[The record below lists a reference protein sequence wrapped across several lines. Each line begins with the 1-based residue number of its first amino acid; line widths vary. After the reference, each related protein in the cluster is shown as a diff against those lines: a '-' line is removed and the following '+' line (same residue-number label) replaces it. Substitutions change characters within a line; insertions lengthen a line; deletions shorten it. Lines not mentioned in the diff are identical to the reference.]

1 MAFTVLEGARIVGDV
16 RIGDWSSVW
25 YNAVLRGDLEP
36 IEIGCC
42 SNIQDNC
49 VVHTSRGYPVRVGD
63 HVSVGH
69 AAVLHGCMVEDNVLI
84 GMNSTILNGAVIG
97 ENSIVGAGS
106 VVTSGKEFPPG
117 SLILG
122 TPARAVR
129 ELSDDEIESIRD
141 NARSYA
147 LLARESQS
155 P

>member
-1 MAFTVLEGARIVGDV
+1 MGFRVLEGARIVGNV
-16 RIGDWSSVW
+16 RIGDGSSVW

-36 IEIGCC
+36 IEIGRC

-63 HVSVGH
+63 CVSVGH
-69 AAVLHGCMVEDNVLI
+69 AAVLHGCIVADNVLI

-97 ENSIVGAGS
+97 ENSIVGAGA

-117 SLILG
+117 SLIIG

-129 ELSDDEIESIRD
+129 ELSDEEIESIRD
-141 NARSYA
+141 NARRYA
-147 LLARESQS
+147 LLARE
-155 P
+155 

>member
-16 RIGDWSSVW
+16 RIGDCSSVW

-49 VVHTSRGYPVRVGD
+49 VVHTSHGYPVRVGD

-106 VVTSGKEFPPG
+106 VVTSGKKFPPG
-117 SLILG
+117 SLIIG

-129 ELSDDEIESIRD
+129 ELSDEEIESIRD
-141 NARSYA
+141 NARRYA
-147 LLARESQS
+147 LLARESQFR
-155 P
+155 

>member
-1 MAFTVLEGARIVGDV
+1 MGFRVLEGARIVGDV
-16 RIGDWSSVW
+16 RIGDGSSVW

-36 IEIGCC
+36 IEIGRC

-63 HVSVGH
+63 CVSVGH
-69 AAVLHGCMVEDNVLI
+69 AAVLHGCIVADNVLI

-97 ENSIVGAGS
+97 ENSIVGAGA

-117 SLILG
+117 SLIIG

-129 ELSDDEIESIRD
+129 ELSDEEIESIRD
-141 NARSYA
+141 NARRYA
-147 LLARESQS
+147 LLARE
-155 P
+155 

>member
-1 MAFTVLEGARIVGDV
+1 MGFRVLDGARIVGDV
-16 RIGDWSSVW
+16 RIGDGSSVW

-36 IEIGCC
+36 IEIGRC

-63 HVSVGH
+63 CVSVGH
-69 AAVLHGCMVEDNVLI
+69 AAVLHGCIVADNVLI

-97 ENSIVGAGS
+97 ENSIVGAGA

-117 SLILG
+117 SLIIG

-129 ELSDDEIESIRD
+129 ELSDEEIESIRD
-141 NARSYA
+141 NARRYA
-147 LLARESQS
+147 LLARE
-155 P
+155 

>member
-1 MAFTVLEGARIVGDV
+1 MGFRVLEGARIVGNV
-16 RIGDWSSVW
+16 RIGDGSSVW

-36 IEIGCC
+36 IEIGRC

-63 HVSVGH
+63 CVSVGH
-69 AAVLHGCMVEDNVLI
+69 AAVLHGCIVADNVLI

-97 ENSIVGAGS
+97 ENSIVGAGA

-117 SLILG
+117 SLIIG

-129 ELSDDEIESIRD
+129 ELSDEEIESIRD
-141 NARSYA
+141 NARRYA
-147 LLARESQS
+147 LLAHE
-155 P
+155 